1 MLLSSALMA
10 RNRQAFLI
18 AVVLGVTSFV
28 QPQPHAETQTDV
40 TGEWEASYQTPLG
53 PQELKI
59 YLTQEGPRIS
69 GHTSS
74 EYGESQVR
82 GTINSQDIQFTF
94 QSTDGGR
101 AIDVRVTAKVE
112 GERMRGQDGLG
123 MVERELQARNDEQS
137 VRSPG
142 ARCLALDLGKV
153 ERERRLLDRAEVQ
166 AFFLAPGIV
175 RPHHVIRDAEDVE
188 AAPAVQV
195 DEVGDGELTV
205 APACMG
211 VELAEERAEASS
223 HPQERAR
230 RRCSGVIN

>member
-1 MLLSSALMA
+1 VRDLVVLFLHLLATGARLARSVGARSVAAESVPVKHQLRHAEDTLVSTSMALMA
-10 RNRQAFLI
+10 RCRQALLF
-18 AVVLGVTSFV
+18 AVLLGVASVV
-28 QPQPHAETQTDV
+28 QLQPHAQTPTDV

-112 GERMRGQDGLG
+112 GERMRGAAKIG
-123 MVERELQARNDEQS
+123 
-137 VRSPG
+137 
-142 ARCLALDLGKV
+142 
-153 ERERRLLDRAEVQ
+153 DRAEG
-166 AFFLAPGIV
+166 AFT
-175 RPHHVIRDAEDVE
+175 AER
-188 AAPAVQV
+188 
-195 DEVGDGELTV
+195 T
-205 APACMG
+205 
-211 VELAEERAEASS
+211 AS
-223 HPQERAR
+223 
-230 RRCSGVIN
+230 